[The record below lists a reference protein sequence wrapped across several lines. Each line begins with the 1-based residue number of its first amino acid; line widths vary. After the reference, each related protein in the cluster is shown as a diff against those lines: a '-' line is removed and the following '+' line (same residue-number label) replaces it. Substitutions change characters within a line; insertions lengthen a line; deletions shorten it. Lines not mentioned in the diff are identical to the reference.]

1 MATVDDILM
10 GHAAKLASDEELPWD
25 RLRGSKI
32 VVTGSTGLIGSAFVR
47 TVIRVNDTLECGVKL
62 ILPVRN
68 LAKASDMFGVRD
80 DIALLS
86 WKLGDAL
93 PEFDGVDYFIHAAC
107 GTSSKGFF
115 EQPVSTIMQ
124 IIMGG
129 ERTLASAKR
138 EGAAKYIFL
147 STMEVYGEVEG
158 AVCEGNFGR
167 LDPMIVRNSYPEA
180 KRLVECMCASYW
192 REFAVPTVVLRLAQT
207 FGQGVDFN
215 DARVFAEFGR
225 SAVKGE
231 DIVLLSDGKKKN
243 PYLSVDD
250 AVRAILFALV
260 YGNSGQAYN
269 AANEDTYCSILDMAS
284 MVIQEFG
291 VQGAKVRREFDQKRA
306 ATFRKAS
313 NLELS
318 SEKLRALGWAPHDSL
333 KDAYGAMIAYWK
345 DR

>member
-1 MATVDDILM
+1 MAAVDDILM
-10 GHAAKLASDEELPWD
+10 GYASKLASDGELPWD

-47 TVIRVNDTLECGVKL
+47 AVIRANDTLDCGIKL
-62 ILPVRN
+62 MLPVRS
-68 LAKASDMFGVRD
+68 LAKASSMFGVRD
-80 DIALLS
+80 YIVLFP
-86 WKLGDAL
+86 WQLGDVL
-93 PEFDGVDYFIHAAC
+93 PEFDGVDFFIHAAC
-107 GTSSKGFF
+107 GTSSRGFF
-115 EQPVSTIMQ
+115 EQPASTIMQ
-124 IIMGG
+124 IITGG
-129 ERTLASAKR
+129 ERTLASAKK
-138 EGAAKYIFL
+138 EGALKYIFL

-158 AVCEGNFGR
+158 VVSEGSFGC

-192 REFAVPTVVLRLAQT
+192 HEFDVPTVVLRLAQT
-207 FGQGVDFN
+207 FGQGVDYN
-215 DARVFAEFGR
+215 DTRVFAEFGR

-269 AANEDTYCSILDMAS
+269 AANEDTYCSVLDMAS

-291 VQGAKVRREFDQKRA
+291 VQGARVRREFDQMRA

-318 SEKLRALGWAPHDSL
+318 SEKLRALGWIPHDSL
-333 KDAYGAMIAYWK
+333 KDAYSAMIACWK